1 MADGSDMAWI
11 ATAAEAAA
19 ETWEADAGFEAMP
32 HDQPECVIVGRQ
44 SVRDRDLNVV
54 GYEMLTA
61 LVGAPPAGIDGED
74 EPYDDDTEDDGEEHE
89 YLPASV
95 CTSAAGIGPL
105 VGSSKVFYRAD
116 RELLTGESPLKTPAA
131 RIVIEVGEQFND
143 DAEVV
148 GGCTALAQRGFTLAL
163 ADLPWS
169 APATKQ
175 LLDLARIVKID
186 TRGRDRDELADLV
199 QSLQRPGR
207 QLLADHVESR
217 AALAGLRGLPFDLY
231 AGYGLQHIA
240 SGPQQD
246 PGASQAGLARMSTLL
261 LSRPR
266 DFDEIEDMLR
276 TEPGLAYQ
284 VMELASVGRMGE
296 TARRVTSLRRA
307 LVLIGSWR
315 IQTWMA
321 MLLANP
327 HGERTNGAMT
337 GALARAR
344 ACEILAT
351 PLGRAEASLGYTAG
365 MISAFDELTQ
375 VPRDELRQTLALSD
389 ELRDAAFGDETELG
403 RLISD
408 VMDRQEGR
416 VERRGLSERPLE
428 EIEFALAA
436 GYEWATRAGAAIA

>member
-1 MADGSDMAWI
+1 MAWI
-11 ATAAEAAA
+11 ATAAQAAA
-19 ETWEADAGFEAMP
+19 QTWEADAGFEVLP
-32 HDQPECVIVGRQ
+32 HAAERVIVGRQ
-44 SVRDRDLNVV
+44 SVRDRELNVV

-61 LVGAPPAGIDGED
+61 FVEAPEPVDQDDD
-74 EPYDDDTEDDGEEHE
+74 EYDEYDDDDTDHEDHE

-95 CTSAAGIGPL
+95 CTSAEGIGPL
-105 VGSSKVFYRAD
+105 VGSRKVFYRAD
-116 RELLTGESPLKTPAA
+116 RALLTGESPLKTPAA
-131 RIVIEVGEQFND
+131 RIVIEIDEQFND

-148 GGCTALAQRGFTLAL
+148 GGCTALVQRGFTLAL
-163 ADLPWS
+163 SGFPWS
-169 APATKQ
+169 EPATKQ
-175 LLDLARIVKID
+175 LLELARIVKID
-186 TRGRDRDELADLV
+186 TRGRTRDELGELM
-199 QSLQRPGR
+199 QPLQRPGR
-207 QLLADHVESR
+207 QLLADHVETR
-217 AALAGLRGLPFDLY
+217 AALADLRGLPFDFY
-231 AGYGLQHIA
+231 AGYGLQHIP

-284 VMELASVGRMGE
+284 VMELASIGRMGE

-321 MLLANP
+321 MLLAHP
-327 HGERTNGAMT
+327 HGQRTNGAMT

-416 VERRGLSERPLE
+416 VEPRALSDRPVE

>member
-1 MADGSDMAWI
+1 MAWI
-11 ATAAEAAA
+11 ATAGPT
-19 ETWEADAGFEAMP
+19 ETLEADDGFEASSYER
-32 HDQPECVIVGRQ
+32 PERVIVGRQ
-44 SVRDRDLNVV
+44 SIRDRDLNVV
-54 GYEMLTA
+54 GYQMLTA
-61 LVGAPPAGIDGED
+61 FVDAPEPVEYDEDEPDEEYRADGED
-74 EPYDDDTEDDGEEHE
+74 EPADEDHE

-95 CTSAAGIGPL
+95 CASAAGIGAL
-105 VGSSKVFYRAD
+105 VGSSKVYYRAD
-116 RELLTGESPLKTPAA
+116 RALLTGQRPLKTPAA
-131 RIVIEVGEQFND
+131 RIVIEIDERFND

-148 GGCTALAQRGFTLAL
+148 VGCTSLAQRGFTLAL

-169 APATKQ
+169 EAATKQ
-175 LLDLARIVKID
+175 LADLARLVKID
-186 TRGRDRDELADLV
+186 TRGRSRDELAELV

-207 QLLADHVESR
+207 RLLADHVESR
-217 AALAGLRGLPFDLY
+217 AAVAELRGLPFDFY
-231 AGYGLQHIA
+231 AGYGLQHIP

-284 VMELASVGRMGE
+284 VMDLASIGRMGE

-327 HGERTNGAMT
+327 HGERSNGAMT

-389 ELRDAAFGDETELG
+389 ELRDAAFGAETELG

-408 VMDRQEGR
+408 VMDRQQGR
-416 VERRGLSERPLE
+416 SQLRWRSGRPLG